1 MSEFVSKTC
10 VVLQRWSLK
19 ELFQTKYKFNDDVS
33 NKMKAGQSTYIH
45 THYASSVLQI
55 IQCCVLP
62 CLIRINIQVQPSIL
76 KVGYLETHTY
86 TSWRSF
92 CHRLHC
98 YGVFGV
104 WDGSSLVVIAHH
116 LPCYGMFAG
125 SHHQHHERRRHEP
138 KRPFP
143 PRPPFITKR
152 WWKGSFF
159 AFHNLL
165 FKDRKREVRDHCYA
179 TFQFK
184 GWNCPFIT

>member
-1 MSEFVSKTC
+1 MWAC
-10 VVLQRWSLK
+10 QIASLNI
-19 ELFQTKYKFNDDVS
+19 Q
-33 NKMKAGQSTYIH
+33 TYIH
-45 THYASSVLQI
+45 IMHHAWWE
-55 IQCCVLP
+55 
-62 CLIRINIQVQPSIL
+62 SIYKLNLL

-86 TSWRSF
+86 TSWSSF

-104 WDGSSLVVIAHH
+104 WDGSWLALIAHH
-116 LPCYGMFAG
+116 LRCYGMFAG

-159 AFHNLL
+159 AFHNCLVYHP
-165 FKDRKREVRDHCYA
+165 FWAVSRFGFSSEVGLQLQSL
-179 TFQFK
+179 TK
-184 GWNCPFIT
+184 G